1 MATRNLPLSVRLLGR
16 TDYGIVWDEMKS
28 FTDVRDASTQDQ
40 LWVTEHNP
48 VFTLGQAA
56 QQQHLLMPGDIPV
69 VKTDRGG
76 QVTYHGPGQIVA
88 YLLRDL
94 RNRGDTV
101 HDFVN
106 GLEQSMIEMLASYGL
121 DAVRRQGTP
130 GVYVDGRKIGALG
143 LRIRRG
149 CSYHGLSLN
158 VAMNLEPFRRINPCG
173 LIGMEVAQVSDFAP
187 DVDFDEAVQT
197 LVRSMCKQFRYT
209 FSRRIQSIEGSFS
222 T

>member
-1 MATRNLPLSVRLLGR
+1 MATNDLPLSVRLLGR
-16 TDYGIVWDEMKS
+16 TDYGIVWDDMKS
-28 FTDVRDASTQDQ
+28 FTNGRDDSTQDQ

-56 QQQHLLMPGDIPV
+56 KQQHLLMPGDIPV

-101 HDFVN
+101 HEFVS
-106 GLEQSMIEMLASYGL
+106 GLEQAMIEMLASYGI

-130 GVYVDGRKIGALG
+130 GVYVDGRKIGAPG

-158 VAMNLEPFRRINPCG
+158 VAMDLEPFSRINPCG
-173 LIGMEVAQVSDFAP
+173 LIGMEVAQVADFAP
-187 DVDFDEAVQT
+187 DVELDEAVQT
-197 LVRSMCKQFRYT
+197 LIRSICNQFCYT
-209 FSRRIQSIEGSFS
+209 SSHCMQRIEDSFLA
-222 T
+222 